1 MAAPRTGTTRRSPHP
16 GAALAR
22 RPAQR
27 GGTVVTVDG
36 ADTRPGATRIGRA
49 ARYGLLIGP
58 SLSMLDSSIVNVA
71 VPDIAQDLRAGLD
84 TVHWVVS
91 GYLLSLAVGLA
102 LTAYASHRFGTMRV
116 YLVSMAL
123 FVATSAVC
131 AVAPSIE
138 LLVTARVVQG
148 FVGAP
153 LVPLALSILMGKD
166 GLSGGKVPVS
176 AAVVLFLAP
185 ALGPSLGGLLIGAGG
200 WRWVF
205 LVNVPVGAAGLLLA
219 LRLRHLGTRA
229 RAEARFDPIG
239 FLLLSAG
246 LVTTLLGATRGSAS
260 GWGSPAPLSLVV
272 AGIGLLAAYVRTASR
287 RKDPPVRLDVI
298 RSSQSL
304 LALVLQVLASV
315 IAFGTVFLIPVFTQQ
330 VQGHTALATGL
341 ALIPQGIVMGLG
353 TALGQRISTHIPL
366 RTLVTL
372 GFAALAA
379 SSGVMLLLTDDT
391 PLWVTAIMLCGRAL
405 AAGFV
410 TTPLLAAFLA
420 PLGEN
425 DLADGNTLYNITQ
438 RLGGAVGVGILG
450 SMVATGAH
458 SGAALAAFHQVGA
471 VLVALALAAA
481 VLARSLTRA

>member
-1 MAAPRTGTTRRSPHP
+1 M
-16 GAALAR
+16 
-22 RPAQR
+22 
-27 GGTVVTVDG
+27 TVDG

-102 LTAYASHRFGTMRV
+102 LTAYASRRFGTMRV

-131 AVAPSIE
+131 ALAPSIE

-148 FVGAP
+148 SVGAP

-176 AAVVLFLAP
+176 AAVVLFFLAP

-219 LRLRHLGTRA
+219 SRLRHLGTRA

-239 FLLLSAG
+239 FVVLSAG

-260 GWGSPAPLSLVV
+260 GWVPHRFPTSPIPKSPVK
-272 AGIGLLAAYVRTASR
+272 RDCSR
-287 RKDPPVRLDVI
+287 PI
-298 RSSQSL
+298 
-304 LALVLQVLASV
+304 
-315 IAFGTVFLIPVFTQQ
+315 IP
-330 VQGHTALATGL
+330 
-341 ALIPQGIVMGLG
+341 
-353 TALGQRISTHIPL
+353 
-366 RTLVTL
+366 
-372 GFAALAA
+372 
-379 SSGVMLLLTDDT
+379 
-391 PLWVTAIMLCGRAL
+391 
-405 AAGFV
+405 
-410 TTPLLAAFLA
+410 
-420 PLGEN
+420 
-425 DLADGNTLYNITQ
+425 
-438 RLGGAVGVGILG
+438 
-450 SMVATGAH
+450 
-458 SGAALAAFHQVGA
+458 
-471 VLVALALAAA
+471 
-481 VLARSLTRA
+481 